1 MHANDPHTDDNLSR
15 LENRLA
21 GWQPT
26 AAGLDADALL
36 YAAGRASARPPQSGF
51 VWPVLAGALTFVSL
65 GLGGWLTVE
74 RGERLAL
81 AESLHRQN
89 SPKVPDAVANLA
101 TNSDDCSPPGYL
113 VVRNIVTQEGL
124 DAWPK
129 PPQNIG
135 PPDPAFSNKPIP
147 QVWRRD
153 GLPD

>member
-1 MHANDPHTDDNLSR
+1 MHANDPHADDLSR
-15 LENRLA
+15 FEKRLA
-21 GWQPT
+21 GWHPT

-36 YAAGRASARPPQSGF
+36 FAAGRASARPPRGRL
-51 VWPVLAGALTFVSL
+51 VWPLLACALALVSL
-65 GLGGWLTVE
+65 GLGGWLAVE

-89 SPKVPDAVANLA
+89 SATVPDAVANLP
-101 TNSDDCSPPGYL
+101 TNGDEVSPPGYL

-129 PPQNIG
+129 PPQTIG

-153 GLPD
+153 GLTD